1 MLAKHRAFDQPPTC
15 TDQRTTATTMAD
27 VPSSFKVS
35 IIVGD
40 LSTKGAGRWGGAV
53 RPFLLTKA
61 LQQLGLQVEIL
72 GFSDDEAPLAVDSS
86 VTVKRFP
93 KTIYPTFVN
102 SAMRLVRSIEGEL
115 IYAYKTKA
123 SSFGVGLLAK
133 KIRRLPLALDIDDW
147 EMSWHG
153 GETWRYHPSLKQRYR
168 DCVQPNGAV
177 RQPDHPIYLKRMEA
191 QVHQADS
198 VTVHTAF
205 LQQKFGGAYIP
216 NGKDTASF
224 DPSLHDGPANR
235 RKYGLDDY
243 KVLMFPGAPRP
254 YKGLEDIL
262 TALDIL
268 DRPDLRLVIVG
279 GSPYDDYDKMLQKQW
294 GRHIIQLPKLPY
306 AEMPAVVS
314 AADIIVVPQRDAAA
328 AKAQFPLKLT
338 DGMAMAKPI
347 LATAAGDIPTI
358 IGNAGYL
365 VAPGDSQAMARQI
378 AEILANPAD
387 AQRRGDR
394 ARDRC
399 IQHYSIEAMAQ
410 ALKGVVFPLIAS
422 HTSCE

>member
-1 MLAKHRAFDQPPTC
+1 M
-15 TDQRTTATTMAD
+15 
-27 VPSSFKVS
+27 
-35 IIVGD
+35 
-40 LSTKGAGRWGGAV
+40 
-53 RPFLLTKA
+53 
-61 LQQLGLQVEIL
+61 
-72 GFSDDEAPLAVDSS
+72 
-86 VTVKRFP
+86 
-93 KTIYPTFVN
+93 
-102 SAMRLVRSIEGEL
+102 
-115 IYAYKTKA
+115 
-123 SSFGVGLLAK
+123 
-133 KIRRLPLALDIDDW
+133 
-147 EMSWHG
+147 
-153 GETWRYHPSLKQRYR
+153 
-168 DCVQPNGAV
+168 
-177 RQPDHPIYLKRMEA
+177 
-191 QVHQADS
+191 
-198 VTVHTAF
+198 
-205 LQQKFGGAYIP
+205 QQKFGGAYIP

-347 LATAAGDIPTI
+347 LATAAG
-358 IGNAGYL
+358 GHSHHYWQCWL
-365 VAPGDSQAMARQI
+365 S
-378 AEILANPAD
+378 
-387 AQRRGDR
+387 
-394 ARDRC
+394 RC
-399 IQHYSIEAMAQ
+399 AW
-410 ALKGVVFPLIAS
+410 
-422 HTSCE
+422 